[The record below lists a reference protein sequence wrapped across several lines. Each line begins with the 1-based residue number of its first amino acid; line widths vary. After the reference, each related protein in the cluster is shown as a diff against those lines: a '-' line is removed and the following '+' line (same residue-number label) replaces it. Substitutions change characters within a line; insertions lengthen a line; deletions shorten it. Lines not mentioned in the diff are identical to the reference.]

1 MAHISRKE
9 LKKDE
14 FRETVAHSAQALLTH
29 RRTVWI
35 AGLVVVLLLAAIF
48 GWRFYSERQTVKASA
63 ALEQAME
70 HFNAR
75 IRAVGEP
82 QAQDEI
88 SYVDEKN
95 KYQDAANKFTEVV
108 QQYGRTRPGQIARY
122 YAGLSYLRLGQYEQ
136 AERWF
141 RETERTGDEELAA
154 LARFQLAQLYERT
167 GKPEAVARLYQVL
180 VERPTTLVPKPVV
193 LLALAE
199 HHARSNPAEARRIYE
214 QVRTEFPDTAAAQLA
229 EQRLQLLTPGS

>member
-1 MAHISRKE
+1 VAHISRKE

-14 FRETVAHSAQALLTH
+14 FRETVAHSAQALLMH

-35 AGLVVVLLLAAIF
+35 AALAAAFVLVAIF

-63 ALEQAME
+63 ALERAME

-75 IRAVGEP
+75 IRALGEP

-95 KYQDAANKFTEVV
+95 KYQDAATKFTEVV

-122 YAGLSYLRLGQYEQ
+122 YAGLSYLRLGQHEQ

-141 RETERTGDEELAA
+141 RETERSGDAELAA
-154 LARFQLAQLYERT
+154 LARFQLAQFYART
-167 GKPEAVARLYQVL
+167 GKPEEAVRLYQAL
-180 VERPTTLVPKPVV
+180 AERPTTLLPKPVV

-199 HHARSNPAEARRIYE
+199 HHARSHPAEARRIYE
-214 QVRTEFPDTAAAQLA
+214 QVRTEFPDTAAAQQA
-229 EQRLQLLTPGS
+229 EQRLQLLAPGS